1 MNLKYIL
8 KILEFNTKSGNIE
21 LKNGGKM
28 SGRAKPK
35 IWNNLIKI

>member
-1 MNLKYIL
+1 MNLRYLL

-21 LKNGGKM
+21 PKNGGKR
-28 SGRAKPK
+28 SGRAEPK